1 MAAFIIRSIFFKMI
15 TLFIISVISFLIV
28 HLAPGEPSQID
39 PLNPRFRKEDIA
51 RYREA
56 FDLDKPLLRQYFLF
70 YKKFFTGE
78 LKSFKDNQPVMGK
91 IWERFLNS
99 LPIFIVGT
107 ILTWCLAFPMGV
119 GAALRRRGAFDQAT
133 TFLSYLLISVPGFF
147 LSYILIVLV
156 VQGFS
161 IGLPEMR
168 FALMGL
174 EISTPA
180 LHLTIAG
187 LEVPVLGIRT
197 FGQENAPAI
206 YQVNDRLWHLVLPS
220 LLGATGGIA
229 FLSRYVRGQMIEVLD
244 SDYIRTALSKGL
256 PSDTVYYVHALRN
269 AALPFVTMFGLLL
282 PGLIGGSVIFETI
295 FAWPGMGRMGYEAIL
310 ARDFPII
317 ISLNFIAAVLVIAG
331 TFVSDVLYVIVDPRI
346 RL

>member
-1 MAAFIIRSIFFKMI
+1 MAAFIVRSLLSKAV
-15 TLFIISVISFLIV
+15 TLLVISVVSFLIV

-39 PLNPRFRKEDIA
+39 PLNPRFRKEDLA
-51 RYREA
+51 RYRAA
-56 FDLDKPLLRQYFLF
+56 FGLDKPLHQQYVLF
-70 YKKFFTGE
+70 YKNLFTGE
-78 LKSFKDNQPVMGK
+78 LKSFKDNQPVLGK

-107 ILTWCLAFPMGV
+107 ILTWCLAFPMGI
-119 GAALRRRGAFDQAT
+119 GAALRRRSAFDQAT

-147 LSYILIVLV
+147 LAYLLIIWTV
-156 VQGFS
+156 
-161 IGLPEMR
+161 EW
-168 FALMGL
+168 FA
-174 EISTPA
+174 
-180 LHLTIAG
+180 
-187 LEVPVLGIRT
+187 VPVLGIRT

-229 FLSRYVRGQMIEVLD
+229 FLSRYVRGQMIEVLG

-256 PSDTVYYVHALRN
+256 PEDTVYYVHALRN

-282 PGLIGGSVIFETI
+282 PGLIGGSVIIESI

-310 ARDFPII
+310 SRDFPIL
-317 ISLNFIAAVLVIAG
+317 ISLNFISAVLIVAG
-331 TFVSDVLYVIVDPRI
+331 TFISDVLYVIVDPRI